1 MFLEPIGVIGY
12 FSERYIYDDAALI
25 SPVFLELNKLPN
37 NAETIYKKIQLVRP
51 DYLVIRNK
59 YLEEFYSTTNL
70 YEEYFALKR
79 FDYHKDPNFPSMT
92 IFKRKSL

>member
-37 NAETIYKKIQLVRP
+37 VAETRYKKVQLVRP

-59 YLEEFYSTTNL
+59 YLKEFYSTTNL
-70 YEEYFALKR
+70 TEDYTSLKS
-79 FDYHKDPNFPSMT
+79 FDYYKDPDFPSMT
-92 IFKRKSL
+92 IFKRKSF